1 MGEGSLE
8 AGSVFA
14 GHRIEGVVG
23 RGGMGVVYRA
33 RHIALDHV
41 VALKVISPELAA
53 DERFRRRFT
62 DESRIAVSI
71 GHPNVVTIHHA
82 GEEEG
87 LLFVTMDLIDG
98 TDLRGLL
105 RERARLEPEHAA
117 TIVAEVAAA
126 LDAAHERGLVHRDIK
141 PGNIL
146 VERRGASE
154 RVFLGDFGLARLVEA
169 TSGVTATGA
178 FVGTLDYVAPEQ
190 IKGARVDA
198 RADVYALGC
207 VLFELLTGI
216 PPFAGRDDKVAK
228 IYAHL
233 EEEPPGFRR
242 LRPEVAG
249 ELDRVVGRALAKDP
263 ADRFPSAGDLARA
276 ASAAVAGQSTVAA
289 ERSVATGAA
298 APEVSPEALR
308 STAPQDVSQPTVH
321 APSAETEERI
331 AAAEPPVRRA
341 PPPIPPRR
349 VMGRIVL
356 ALLGLVAVGVALVVL
371 LSGGDDGDGGEDAPV
386 GPAEVV
392 GGVTVGGLPIE
403 VAHGEGGLWITERR
417 DNQLTLLDV
426 EPDSERVA
434 NSFAVGAAPEGVATG
449 AGAVWVAIGG
459 EGEVARFDP
468 GDESVG
474 RTIGGFDKP
483 QGIAFDE
490 RRGAVWVT
498 DSAAGTVTRIDAIT
512 GAADEPVPTGDDA
525 QGVAVGPD
533 AVWVSNRGDGTVSR
547 VDPEAGTSEP
557 IPVGANPKGVAVSD
571 DLVWVAN
578 TDDDTV
584 SVVDPNEGSEVET
597 VEVGDGPRGVTF
609 GFGSIWVANGGSA
622 SVTRIDPETRR
633 ATQTIDVGSGPEGIT
648 AGPESVWVANGVAG
662 TVDRIQP

>member
-33 RHIALDHV
+33 THIALDHV
-41 VALKVISPELAA
+41 VALKVISPELAE

-105 RERARLEPEHAA
+105 RERARLDPEHAA
-117 TIVAEVAAA
+117 AIVAEVAAA

-146 VERRGASE
+146 VERRGARE
-154 RVFLGDFGLARLVEA
+154 RVFLSDFGLARLVEA
-169 TSGVTATGA
+169 TSGITATGA

-216 PPFAGRDDKVAK
+216 PPFAARDDKVAK

-233 EEEPPGFRR
+233 EEDPPGFRR

-249 ELDRVVGRALAKDP
+249 ELDRVIGRALAKDP
-263 ADRFPSAGDLARA
+263 ADRFPSAGDFARA
-276 ASAAVAGQSTVAA
+276 ATAAVGGQSTVEV

-298 APEVSPEALR
+298 APAEATQ
-308 STAPQDVSQPTVH
+308 TAQTTQQDVAPPAVK
-321 APSAETEERI
+321 APSAETAERI

-349 VMGRIVL
+349 VMWRIML
-356 ALLGLVAVGVALVVL
+356 ALLGLVAVGVVVVVL
-371 LSGGDDGDGGEDAPV
+371 LSGGDDGGGGEDGQV

-403 VAHGEGGLWITERR
+403 LSHGEGGLWITERR

-426 EPDSERVA
+426 EADSERVA
-434 NSFAVGAAPEGVATG
+434 DSFTVGAAPEGVATG
-449 AGAVWVAIGG
+449 AGAVWVTIGG

-474 RTIGGFDKP
+474 RTIEGFDKP

-490 RRGAVWVT
+490 PRGAVWVT
-498 DSAAGTVTRIDAIT
+498 DSTAGTVTRIDAIT
-512 GAADEPVPTGDDA
+512 GAPDEPVATGRGA

-533 AVWVSNRGDGTVSR
+533 AVWVANRVDDTVSR
-547 VDPEAGTSEP
+547 VDPDGGAGEP
-557 IPVGANPKGVAVSD
+557 IPVGANPKGIAVSD

-584 SVVDPNEGSEVET
+584 SVVDPDEGSEVET
-597 VEVGDGPRGVTF
+597 VEVGDGPRGVAF
-609 GFGSIWVANGGSA
+609 GLGSVWVANGASS

-648 AGPESVWVANGVAG
+648 AGPESIWVANGVAG